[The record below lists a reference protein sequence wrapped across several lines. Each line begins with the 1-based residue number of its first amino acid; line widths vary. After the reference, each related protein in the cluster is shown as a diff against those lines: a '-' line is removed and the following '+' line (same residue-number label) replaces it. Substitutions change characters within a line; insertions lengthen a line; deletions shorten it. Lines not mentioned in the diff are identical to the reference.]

1 MRPDYLTECL
11 ASSVCGI
18 TGEFK
23 PIFLPEESYEWGDKS
38 SFLLLTKTQIL
49 WSEACRKWRVA
60 SQCKSEIE
68 INNESRYENKNENS
82 DENKNKNKNKNK
94 NENKNENE
102 NENENENRN
111 EYQVEEEYFQK

>member
-60 SQCKSEIE
+60 SQCKSQIE
-68 INNESRYENKNENS
+68 INNENRHRNKYENKNENRY
-82 DENKNKNKNKNK
+82 NKI
-94 NENKNENE
+94 
-102 NENENENRN
+102 
-111 EYQVEEEYFQK
+111 FL